1 MGMQSLVGRK
11 IASDQSVSAVTF
23 WDASV
28 MLPGES
34 KHWPGLKEKNLSCQ
48 MHLYLLHKDIK
59 LSGLNWGGFP

>member
-1 MGMQSLVGRK
+1 MGMQSLVGRR
-11 IASDQSVSAVTF
+11 IASDKSVSVVTF

-48 MHLYLLHKDIK
+48 MHLYLLSKDIK
-59 LSGLNWGGFP
+59 LEK